1 MDFYEI
7 LGVSRTASK
16 SEIQSAYRRLCKK
29 YHPDV
34 MQGDSETARELAAE
48 KFREIHEAASVLLDD
63 EQRKMYDDA
72 SETGNEE
79 SSEMSDGESDT
90 DVNHD
95 SWYRF
100 CEIVGWILGYI
111 IWWND
116 CRAAAIAGSRNAR
129 KELINKYFEEYI
141 DEENDETEAEVKAI
155 REVDYYIK
163 RKKSE

>member
-72 SETGNEE
+72 SEMGNEE
-79 SSEMSDGESDT
+79 SPEMSDGKSDT

-95 SWYRF
+95 SRYRF
-100 CEIVGWILGYI
+100 GEIVLGCI
-111 IWWND
+111 IWAFSKD
-116 CRAAAIAGSRNAR
+116 A
-129 KELINKYFEEYI
+129 
-141 DEENDETEAEVKAI
+141 DEEEVGVVVVKTL
-155 REVDYYIK
+155 VK
-163 RKKSE
+163 WVVGVVVFVLGCLVVNLFLF

>member
-72 SETGNEE
+72 SETGSEE
-79 SSEMSDGESDT
+79 SPEMSDGESDT

-95 SWYRF
+95 SRYRF
-100 CEIVGWILGYI
+100 GEIVLGYI
-111 IWWND
+111 IWAFSED
-116 CRAAAIAGSRNAR
+116 V
-129 KELINKYFEEYI
+129 
-141 DEENDETEAEVKAI
+141 DEEVDVVVVKTL
-155 REVDYYIK
+155 VK
-163 RKKSE
+163 WVVGVVVFVLGCLVVNLFLF

>member
-95 SWYRF
+95 SRYRF

-111 IWWND
+111 IWAFSKD
-116 CRAAAIAGSRNAR
+116 A
-129 KELINKYFEEYI
+129 
-141 DEENDETEAEVKAI
+141 DEEVGVVVVKNL
-155 REVDYYIK
+155 VK
-163 RKKSE
+163 WVVGVVVFVLGCLVVNLFLF

>member
-7 LGVSRTASK
+7 LGISRTASK

-95 SWYRF
+95 SRYRF
-100 CEIVGWILGYI
+100 GEIVLGYI
-111 IWWND
+111 IWAFSKD
-116 CRAAAIAGSRNAR
+116 A
-129 KELINKYFEEYI
+129 
-141 DEENDETEAEVKAI
+141 DEEVGVVVVKTL
-155 REVDYYIK
+155 VK
-163 RKKSE
+163 WVVGVVVFVLGCLVVNLFLF